1 MRFESYENLAKTK
14 SRVQPVNTRMVRKKN
29 TESIEAGVFR
39 LGQLPGTQSGNHFE
53 KCVRKPKETEDLSG
67 DIRTM
72 LPIMHQKM
80 FQSEIG
86 SD

>member
-1 MRFESYENLAKTK
+1 
-14 SRVQPVNTRMVRKKN
+14 MVRKKN
-29 TESIEAGVFR
+29 IESIEAGVFR